1 MKNDIQQ
8 ERIRAVQRFL
18 NGERQEAIYTSLGQS
33 KAWFYKWVERYI
45 ADDNSWSESHPS
57 RPLTNIT
64 HTSKD
69 VEEIVKMVRLNL
81 YNHDL
86 FCGVQTILC
95 ELEDIGAKP
104 LPSLRTINRILSR
117 NGLTHRRTGKYE
129 AKGTPYPNLPSIWP
143 NQTHQA
149 DLVGPCYYY
158 DSTVSMLLICPRP
171 AAVYTKNQS
180 SSWTKP
186 KSMNS
191 ITNYDG

>member
-95 ELEDIGAKP
+95 ELEDM
-104 LPSLRTINRILSR
+104 ILSFLFCG
-117 NGLTHRRTGKYE
+117 NPGIKTK
-129 AKGTPYPNLPSIWP
+129 KGFC
-143 NQTHQA
+143 
-149 DLVGPCYYY
+149 LVNHVV
-158 DSTVSMLLICPRP
+158 DH
-171 AAVYTKNQS
+171 
-180 SSWTKP
+180 
-186 KSMNS
+186 
-191 ITNYDG
+191 